1 MAKGANAKI
10 VVENKIKEAFGND
23 FIGVADKK
31 IYVWADDGGERV
43 QIAISRTCPKAGIAG
58 GDPIAAK
65 DNDPGD
71 WNFEDS
77 PNWATATP
85 FEPAEVSAEEQA
97 KINDLMTR
105 LGL

>member
-1 MAKGANAKI
+1 MAKGSNAKVI
-10 VVENKIKEAFGND
+10 VENKIKEAFGND

-43 QIAISRTCPKAGIAG
+43 QIAISMTCPKTGIAG
-58 GDPIAAK
+58 GDPIAAT

-77 PNWATATP
+77 SSGVTATP

>member
-1 MAKGANAKI
+1 MAKGSNAKVI
-10 VVENKIKEAFGND
+10 VENKIKEAFGND

-43 QIAISRTCPKAGIAG
+43 QIAISMTCPKTGIAG
-58 GDPIAAK
+58 GDPIAAT

-77 PNWATATP
+77 PSGVTVTP